1 VALRHD
7 VCGNDPQDM
16 SAELTRDGLSED
28 GSNGDQPHHKRAH
41 VDTPVDPVDGYE
53 EEEEAQE
60 EDGCAQSHLSDESK
74 VTGLEANNEVTTSL
88 EGYRMNKLQ
97 N

>member
-1 VALRHD
+1 
-7 VCGNDPQDM
+7 M
-16 SAELTRDGLSED
+16 F
-28 GSNGDQPHHKRAH
+28 
-41 VDTPVDPVDGYE
+41 TPAVSMLK
-53 EEEEAQE
+53 AQE
-60 EDGCAQSHLSDESK
+60 KDGCAQSHLSDESK